1 MIWINYSIVA
11 YDIKKE
17 NLYKRYNINYSVEK
31 AYNLVNRIRNGN
43 RSYNIS
49 EDGFYFRSGFEYT
62 LYVKLKELNIP
73 IINVNKKYPNCVYF
87 YDFYVIINEHP
98 RYIELCGDYSIGEY
112 RDVQFIKNKLHNSI
126 LIGYKHINRFI
137 RDLKNGT
144 FDESNI
150 YY

>member
-1 MIWINYSIVA
+1 M
-11 YDIKKE
+11 
-17 NLYKRYNINYSVEK
+17 
-31 AYNLVNRIRNGN
+31 
-43 RSYNIS
+43 
-49 EDGFYFRSGFEYT
+49 
-62 LYVKLKELNIP
+62 YVKLKELNIP
-73 IINVNKKYPNCVYF
+73 IINVNKKYHNCVYF